1 MIVDTKK
8 CNVKY
13 DGEVL
18 EYVYNLV
25 ERTLSMKCGDREEK
39 FIVYGVEAISYV
51 KRCDKMDMLYR
62 EEVEYISPFKYKA
75 LEFIEMLS
83 NNNVSPIHLL
93 DITEEVIDDFYRDF
107 DKLCC

>member
-1 MIVDTKK
+1 MLHIIFFYSDTIWNINRDTHLIVYCGGVFVIVDTKK

-62 EEVEYISPFKYKA
+62 DC
-75 LEFIEMLS
+75 
-83 NNNVSPIHLL
+83 LL
-93 DITEEVIDDFYRDF
+93 YTSRCV
-107 DKLCC
+107 